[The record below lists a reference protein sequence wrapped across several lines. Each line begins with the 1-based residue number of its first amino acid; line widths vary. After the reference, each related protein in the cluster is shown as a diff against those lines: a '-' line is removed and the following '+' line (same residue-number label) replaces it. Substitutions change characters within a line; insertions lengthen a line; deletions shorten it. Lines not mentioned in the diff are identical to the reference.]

1 MSRSLNQ
8 GRLPR
13 PGSPNGGGYNQNTT
27 IEDFDGTGFESRV
40 FAGEVNKNRWRSSSF
55 KAQSRVHGSGFSDPR
70 RRDPRPF
77 IQALGSQSPVER
89 VDWLPCPD
97 PYPSFRNS
105 DSVQAPRPMG
115 SLRDAKT
122 TLQAY
127 TMNAR
132 DRRSRT
138 PQTRIWLLALG
149 AALPLSGCKEPDSSG
164 QAQRSALESET
175 FAAQAQESATQAQA
189 FQGQAQESAT
199 QAETF
204 QVQAQESASQA
215 ETFAQQAEQRAT
227 EAAAASKEVTDLV
240 NQLRAALRKIEGDQK
255 SGEIGTVKSV
265 QDIVDEAEDRNRA
278 QETDESIRKI
288 KEAKEKAKAKGI
300 LLR

>member
-55 KAQSRVHGSGFSDPR
+55 KAQSRGHGSGFSDPHQ
-70 RRDPRPF
+70 RDPRPF

-89 VDWLPCPD
+89 VDWLPWPA
-97 PYPSFRNS
+97 PFPSFRNS
-105 DSVQAPRPMG
+105 DSVQAPHPMG
-115 SLRDAKT
+115 SLRDTKT

-132 DRRSRT
+132 NRRSRT

-149 AALPLSGCKEPDSSG
+149 AALPLSGCKEADSSG

-175 FAAQAQESATQAQA
+175 FAAQAQESATQA
-189 FQGQAQESAT
+189 
-199 QAETF
+199 ETF

-215 ETFAQQAEQRAT
+215 ETFAKQAAQRAT
-227 EAAAASKEVTDLV
+227 EAAAASKEIGELL
-240 NQLRAALRKIEGDQK
+240 NQLRSALKETDDAHNQAEVGAGDQAAQK
-255 SGEIGTVKSV
+255 A
-265 QDIVDEAEDRNRA
+265 DEAIQKSKEN
-278 QETDESIRKI
+278 IRRI
-288 KEAKEKAKAKGI
+288 KNGQDVLK
-300 LLR
+300 